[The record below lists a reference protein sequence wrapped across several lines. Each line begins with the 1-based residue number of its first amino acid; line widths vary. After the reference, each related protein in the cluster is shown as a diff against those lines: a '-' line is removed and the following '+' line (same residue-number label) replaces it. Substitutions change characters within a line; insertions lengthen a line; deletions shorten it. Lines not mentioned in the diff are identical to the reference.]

1 MIDFNLI
8 IPGGWVHVPTSPGL
22 SQLRQRSID
31 AIVRQA
37 LPDTLP
43 RDKAGP
49 WRRMLRKDLTE
60 ATDEAERQG
69 ARGLVLPVQE
79 MHGMRLPGSL
89 LLSVIEDPGQAQ
101 DPQQVLSEIVADAG
115 PDGMALEVGGC
126 PAARISKI
134 IESDQIKRKAPSV
147 RVNYLVAA
155 PDAPGVWGVLTFT
168 VLTDGDVE
176 ADSVQA
182 IVLMFDA
189 VVSTLRWADVV
200 NGPTEDELLAASSA
214 AGKES

>member
-8 IPGGWVHVPTSPGL
+8 IPGGWVHIPTTPGL
-22 SQLRQRSID
+22 AEVRARSID

-49 WRRMLRKDLTE
+49 WRRMLRRDLTE
-60 ATDEAERQG
+60 ATDEAQRQG

-89 LLSVIEDPGQAQ
+89 LLSVIDDAADPQ
-101 DPQQVLSEIVADAG
+101 DPQQVLAEVVADAG
-115 PDGMALEVGGC
+115 PDGTALEIGGC
-126 PAARISKI
+126 PAARIRTVI
-134 IESDQIKRKAPSV
+134 DSDQIKRKAPSV

-168 VLTDGDVE
+168 VLSDGDVE
-176 ADSVQA
+176 ADAVQA

-200 NGPTEDELLAASSA
+200 NAPTADELLAASPD
-214 AGKES
+214 GRN